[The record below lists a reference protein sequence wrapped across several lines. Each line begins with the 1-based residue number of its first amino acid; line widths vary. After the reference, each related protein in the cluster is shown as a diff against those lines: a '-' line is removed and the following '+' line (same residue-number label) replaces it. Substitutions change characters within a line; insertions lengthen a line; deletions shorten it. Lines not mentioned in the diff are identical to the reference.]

1 MQIYITV
8 RILGGVC
15 VCWCVGGC
23 VFAFKSDQRASFS
36 PVIFTVLGFLSN
48 IIMCVQ
54 SPKPLAPPPLPR
66 GSLWLAVV
74 VDEAPPP
81 DPPWTKHPSSAVV
94 PPRPRHWSTGSSDFE
109 TFWKHDVAPG
119 GHMTQVKRLQSQSEV
134 CCAVPSHPGK
144 THRRVNH
151 SQCIRDNVT
160 NIILLLQ
167 TLWKKKNVF
176 NYFWP
181 NF

>member
-8 RILGGVC
+8 RILGVGC
-15 VCWCVGGC
+15 VCWWVGGC
-23 VFAFKSDQRASFS
+23 VCLRLKATNGPHLAPSSSLF
-36 PVIFTVLGFLSN
+36 GFLSN

-81 DPPWTKHPSSAVV
+81 DPPWTKRPSSAVV

-151 SQCIRDNVT
+151 SQCIMDNVT

-167 TLWKKKNVF
+167 TLWKMF
-176 NYFWP
+176 F
-181 NF
+181 